1 MAGSLL
7 SLTRLE
13 VEHIIYI
20 LRSDS
25 GASPDI
31 ATLLA

>member
-25 GASPDI
+25 GADI